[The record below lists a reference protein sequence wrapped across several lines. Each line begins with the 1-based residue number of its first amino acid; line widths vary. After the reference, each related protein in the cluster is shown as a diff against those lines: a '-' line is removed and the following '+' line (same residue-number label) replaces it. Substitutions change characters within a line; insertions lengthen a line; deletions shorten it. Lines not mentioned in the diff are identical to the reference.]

1 MSDLLNRVGRSAF
14 SYLASGGGEGGGD
27 EFVGSV
33 VEVDTMQVRKNLKVE
48 NEESQIL
55 HKKLKRRNWGSKFY
69 TNTCS
74 QTRQVTSPHVY

>member
-33 VEVDTMQVRKNLKVE
+33 VEVDTMQVRKIE
-48 NEESQIL
+48 
-55 HKKLKRRNWGSKFY
+55 KLKMRKVKFC
-69 TNTCS
+69 TQS
-74 QTRQVTSPHVY
+74 

>member
-33 VEVDTMQVRKNLKVE
+33 VEVDTMQVRKN
-48 NEESQIL
+48 
-55 HKKLKRRNWGSKFY
+55 
-69 TNTCS
+69 
-74 QTRQVTSPHVY
+74 